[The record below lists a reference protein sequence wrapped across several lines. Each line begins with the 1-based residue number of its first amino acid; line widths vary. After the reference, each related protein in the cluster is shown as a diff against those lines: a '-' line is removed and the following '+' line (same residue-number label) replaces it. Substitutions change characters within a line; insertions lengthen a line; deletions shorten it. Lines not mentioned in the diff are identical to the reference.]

1 MDDPKLAAITA
12 LKIELSHARP
22 QMQLLL
28 SERRPDPTGMVVGD
42 QQEHSEESD
51 SSEPSSVSLHAMQ
64 VFCPAEEDSAD
75 SVYNEPSSD
84 MLHPGKVFST
94 AEAAFETYFRY
105 AKKHGFSIRK
115 QRTYVT
121 EDGSKETYRRDFV
134 CHRAGK
140 WKRKR
145 NDGGKEGRNRKSVR
159 CMCEAHLCVY
169 RVKTGEA
176 MTWQV
181 SSFSDKHNHE
191 LLTEDEVRHL
201 PAYRYISDYYK
212 GRLVEMEKSGMSVKQ
227 MMKLLEVEQK
237 VEVGGLPF
245 NETDIRNFLSQSKNT
260 ERKYDAANLV
270 LLCRSLQE
278 KDAEFRYDYS
288 VDEQN
293 RLEHIAWCHASSVRG
308 YDHYGDVV
316 AFDTSYK
323 LNAYDMIVGIW
334 VGVTNHGV
342 SCLFGCCLLRNEKAS
357 SFSWALKAFL
367 RFMNGK
373 HPNIIF
379 TDQDS
384 AIREAVREEM
394 PGTMHAFCM
403 WYIMKKAPG
412 WFSSLLGMPYNKW
425 QEEFYKLNEAESEE
439 DFHVGWR
446 DMGEKYGLCGD
457 LNWINLYEL
466 RAFWAKPFLKSSFAG
481 IWTTNRSESMNS
493 FIKRFITSETL
504 LTEFMEQVG
513 RAVDAIVLAGEKQNM
528 QQKVNKIVLKTGAPI
543 EEHAS
548 KLLTPY
554 AFNQYQEEILQSFFY
569 RVQQI
574 DNGEW
579 LVKHASMEDKG
590 FKVHHVVGK
599 WVVSCSCRA
608 FEFNGILCRHA
619 VAVLQRNNSFVTP
632 NQYLPVRWRRE
643 ARVESNAYMERLKVL
658 KPIAMELIKESVKS
672 ESVFSTVLEVL
683 TKTLNDAKAHGG
695 SSSDHGD
702 IGVEMIT
709 DLCSNA
715 PGD

>member
-1 MDDPKLAAITA
+1 M
-12 LKIELSHARP
+12 ES
-22 QMQLLL
+22 LL
-28 SERRPDPTGMVVGD
+28 SEGRTVPFGMDVAG
-42 QQEHSEESD
+42 QQENSEESD
-51 SSEPSSVSLHAMQ
+51 SSEPSSVSLHSGQ
-64 VFCPAEEDSAD
+64 IFGPAEEASAD
-75 SVYNEPSSD
+75 SVYNGLSND
-84 MLHPGKVFST
+84 MLHPGKVFGT
-94 AEAAFETYFRY
+94 AEEAFETYIRY

-115 QRTYVT
+115 QRTYVI
-121 EDGSKETYRRDFV
+121 EDGSKEIYRRDFV

-140 WKRKR
+140 GKRKR
-145 NDGGKEGRNRKSVR
+145 MDDGNEGRNRKSVR

-169 RVKTGEA
+169 RVKTAEA
-176 MTWQV
+176 VTWQV

-227 MMKLLEVEQK
+227 MMRLLEVEQK

-245 NETDIRNFLSQSKNT
+245 NETDIRNFLSQSKNI

-270 LLCRSLQE
+270 LLCRSMQE

-308 YDHYGDVV
+308 YEHYGDLVV
-316 AFDTSYK
+316 FDTSNK

-357 SFSWALKAFL
+357 SFSWALKVFL

-373 HPNIIF
+373 HPKIIF

-384 AIREAVREEM
+384 AIREAVREQM
-394 PGTMHAFCM
+394 PGTRHAFCM
-403 WYIMKKAPG
+403 WYITKKAPG
-412 WFSSLLGMPYNKW
+412 WFSSLLGTRYNKW

-439 DFHVGWR
+439 DFDVGWR
-446 DMGEKYGLCGD
+446 DMGEMYGLSGD

-466 RAFWAKPFLKSSFAG
+466 RALWAKPFLKSSFVG

-493 FIKRFITSETL
+493 FMKRFITSETL

-513 RAVDAIVLAGEKQNM
+513 RAVDTIVLAGEKQNM

-554 AFNQYQEEILQSFFY
+554 AFNQYQKEILQSFFY

-579 LVKHASMEDKG
+579 LVKHASTEDKG
-590 FKVHHVVGK
+590 CKVYHVVGGG
-599 WVVSCSCRA
+599 VVSCSCRA
-608 FEFNGILCRHA
+608 FEFTGILCRHA
-619 VAVLQRNNSFVTP
+619 VAVLQRNNCFGTP
-632 NQYLPVRWRRE
+632 DQYLPVRWRRE
-643 ARVESNAYMERLKVL
+643 ASMESNAYLERLKVL
-658 KPIAMELIKESVKS
+658 KPIAMELIKESAKS
-672 ESVFSTVLEVL
+672 VSVFSTVLEVL
-683 TKTLNDAKAHGG
+683 TKTLNDAKSHGG

-702 IGVEMIT
+702 VGVEMTAIE
-709 DLCSNA
+709 LCTNA